1 MGEVEVF
8 QLHGADIIIVIDPVA
23 LRMGVALLV
32 RPGIRLNVVPPLHLH
47 RLGEDV
53 LPVKQHLKVALHLV
67 YGKLPLMERR
77 QDRQQH
83 IGIVLNVV
91 QIIVI
96 LVIVVGLL
104 IGIQIPPQLV
114 LFGAVGG
121 LRRQQVS
128 ILGEIGGG
136 HNVGHASAEHG
147 GAGLQQ
153 AQQQHQ
159 HKADPADD
167 KEHLLVPGYEL
178 AGLLRRLRALLCA
191 LGCRLRRRL
200 CTLRAARRPVGRRV
214 LPLHPL
220 LLPDA
225 GDGAAGRKLGVIMER
240 LLVKR
245 LRVGPDRRLLRLCRV
260 PPGLHLPLRPP
271 VLQLAVP
278 IAHGFFHAA
287 LGEMARRHA
296 GVLLLHL
303 PHLGMGGVGDLL
315 QRPRQRVRPRLPDR
329 SRLIRLM
336 EYQSCTP
343 SAGSLVKDTLRAQD
357 ALFGDGG
364 PCRVQLIRRLVG
376 LADRLLQLRRST
388 FLLGELQTGGWAAIC
403 RRTLPVGF
411 AAVPPLFLLRLPDAP
426 VVQMVEGSPRQR
438 RGIAGGGIVLLRRTV

>member
-1 MGEVEVF
+1 M
-8 QLHGADIIIVIDPVA
+8 
-23 LRMGVALLV
+23 
-32 RPGIRLNVVPPLHLH
+32 
-47 RLGEDV
+47 
-53 LPVKQHLKVALHLV
+53 
-67 YGKLPLMERR
+67 
-77 QDRQQH
+77 
-83 IGIVLNVV
+83 
-91 QIIVI
+91 
-96 LVIVVGLL
+96 
-104 IGIQIPPQLV
+104 
-114 LFGAVGG
+114 
-121 LRRQQVS
+121 
-128 ILGEIGGG
+128 
-136 HNVGHASAEHG
+136 
-147 GAGLQQ
+147 QQ

-167 KEHLLVPGYEL
+167 KERLLVPGYDL
-178 AGLLRRLRALLCA
+178 AGLLCCLRALLCA
-191 LGCRLRRRL
+191 LGCRLCRRL
-200 CTLRAARRPVGRRV
+200 CTLRAARRPVGRRI

-240 LLVKR
+240 LLVKC

-278 IAHGFFHAA
+278 IAHGLFHAA
-287 LGEMARRHA
+287 LSEMARGHA

-343 SAGSLVKDTLRAQD
+343 GAGSLVKDTLRAQD

-364 PCRVQLIRRLVG
+364 PCRVQLVRRLVG
-376 LADRLLQLRRST
+376 LADRLLQLRRGA
-388 FLLGELQTGGWAAIC
+388 FL
-403 RRTLPVGF
+403 V
-411 AAVPPLFLLRLPDAP
+411 
-426 VVQMVEGSPRQR
+426 
-438 RGIAGGGIVLLRRTV
+438 

>member
-32 RPGIRLNVVPPLHLH
+32 RPGIRLNVVPPFHLH

-77 QDRQQH
+77 QDGQQH
-83 IGIVLNVV
+83 IGIVLDLV
-91 QIIVI
+91 QIVVI

-104 IGIQIPPQLV
+104 IGVQIPPQLV
-114 LFGAVGG
+114 LLGAVGG

-167 KEHLLVPGYEL
+167 KEHLFVPGYEL
-178 AGLLRRLRALLCA
+178 AGLLCCLRALLCA
-191 LGCRLRRRL
+191 LGCRLCRRL

-225 GDGAAGRKLGVIMER
+225 GDGAAGRKLRVIMER
-240 LLVKR
+240 LLVKC
-245 LRVGPDRRLLRLCRV
+245 LRVGPDRRLFRLCRV

-278 IAHGFFHAA
+278 IAHGLFHAA
-287 LGEMARRHA
+287 LGEMARGHA

-303 PHLGMGGVGDLL
+303 PHLGMGGVSDLL

-343 SAGSLVKDTLRAQD
+343 GAGSLVKDTLRAQN
-357 ALFGDGG
+357 ALFGNGG

-376 LADRLLQLRRST
+376 FADRLLQLRRGA
-388 FLLGELQTGGWAAIC
+388 FLLGELQTGGWTAIC

>member
-1 MGEVEVF
+1 M
-8 QLHGADIIIVIDPVA
+8 
-23 LRMGVALLV
+23 
-32 RPGIRLNVVPPLHLH
+32 
-47 RLGEDV
+47 
-53 LPVKQHLKVALHLV
+53 
-67 YGKLPLMERR
+67 
-77 QDRQQH
+77 
-83 IGIVLNVV
+83 
-91 QIIVI
+91 
-96 LVIVVGLL
+96 
-104 IGIQIPPQLV
+104 
-114 LFGAVGG
+114 
-121 LRRQQVS
+121 
-128 ILGEIGGG
+128 
-136 HNVGHASAEHG
+136 
-147 GAGLQQ
+147 QQ

-178 AGLLRRLRALLCA
+178 AGLLRCLRALLCA
-191 LGCRLRRRL
+191 LGCCLRRRL

-240 LLVKR
+240 LLVKC

-287 LGEMARRHA
+287 LGEMACGHA

-303 PHLGMGGVGDLL
+303 PHLGVGGVGDLL

-336 EYQSCTP
+336 EYQPCAP
-343 SAGSLVKDTLRAQD
+343 GAGSLVKDTLRAQN

-376 LADRLLQLRRST
+376 FANRLLQLRRGA

-426 VVQMVEGSPRQR
+426 VVQMVEGSPRQC